1 VTPAAKAPPLSLEQ
15 AAQLLARIAP
25 LDDAILIGG
34 QAVNFWATQYLARV
48 PELLERGP
56 YASKDIDLCADL
68 DFVKKCA
75 RRLGDNA
82 KARIA
87 GLDDVPINLGAVRF
101 VDGDGFER
109 QIDFLGEPAG
119 VPLAELVERA
129 ANVTLVVDGKD
140 VRFRV
145 MHQLHSLRSRAYNVA
160 YIDGYQSEHG
170 LNQLRAAIICARQY
184 VADLIADQEFVRAR
198 NANEDI
204 FNIARWKSGPRV
216 FAQHGI
222 EILKALVIDPAL
234 DPKFVTKRYPVM
246 LGQIA
251 AAYKK
256 AVEAQKKRAARRK
269 TK

>member
-1 VTPAAKAPPLSLEQ
+1 VALAAKPPPLTLEQ
-15 AAQLLARIAP
+15 TVQLLARIAP
-25 LDDAILIGG
+25 LDDVVLIGG
-34 QAVNFWATQYLARV
+34 QAVNFWAVQYLARV

-75 RRLGDNA
+75 RRLGGNA
-82 KARIA
+82 TARLA
-87 GLDDVPINLGAVRF
+87 GFDDVPINIGAVRF

-119 VPLAELVERA
+119 VPLAELLEQA
-129 ANVTLVVDGKD
+129 ANVTLVVDGCD

-160 YIDGYQSEHG
+160 YIDGYQSERA

-184 VADLIADQEFVRAR
+184 VVDLIASGNLVRAR
-198 NANEDI
+198 DSNEEI
-204 FNIARWKSGPRV
+204 FDIARWKAGPRV
-216 FAQHGI
+216 FAEHGI
-222 EILKALVIDPAL
+222 DVLKALVVDPAL
-234 DPKFVTKRYPVM
+234 DPKFLTKRYPAM

-251 AAYKK
+251 GAYKK
-256 AVEAQKKRAARRK
+256 AVDAQKKKAPRRK
-269 TK
+269 AK